1 MHVEALQV
9 HAAGLCGV
17 SVLMTL
23 GLLVSS
29 YVTEAYM
36 YYEPI
41 AHIIHYKERC
51 QQGIL
56 SPISFIIYTPQG
68 KIK

>member
-41 AHIIHYKERC
+41 GHT
-51 QQGIL
+51 
-56 SPISFIIYTPQG
+56 SFITR
-68 KIK
+68 KDVNKAF